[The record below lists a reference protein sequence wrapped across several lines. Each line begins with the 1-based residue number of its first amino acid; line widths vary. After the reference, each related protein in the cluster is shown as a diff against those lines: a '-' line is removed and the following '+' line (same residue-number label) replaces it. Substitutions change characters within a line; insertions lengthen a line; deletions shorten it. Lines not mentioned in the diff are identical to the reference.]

1 MPYKFNPI
9 TGQFDIFETKAPQT
23 LSFDNGT
30 LQISD
35 GNSVDVSSYIDQATL
50 DTSLEAAN
58 IIQALISGQSLVIPG
73 PYQTEAWATRGG
85 IRYLQPWI
93 GSGAVQIN
101 MDVDALDVPL
111 PVINPITPSP
121 SGFTISGTAV
131 VGNTMFI
138 IVGNGSIALTN
149 AIATE
154 QARLFDTQWDDR
166 VLNPT
171 NLATANQV
179 TVNGAG
185 NWSIAITDAEAEA
198 VIAAGTIYGYQ
209 RNAGLAPS
217 LPPVEASL

>member
-1 MPYKFNPI
+1 MGIKFNPL
-9 TGQFDIFETKAPQT
+9 TGNFDFIVSDEQA
-23 LSFDNGT
+23 LSLTDNILSVTNG
-30 LQISD
+30 
-35 GNSVDVSSYIDQATL
+35 GSVDLSIYLQEATFNETLLQAT
-50 DTSLEAAN
+50 
-58 IIQALISGQSLVIPG
+58 IIQSLISGQSLVIPG

-101 MDVDALDVPL
+101 MDVESVDVPL
-111 PVINPITPSP
+111 PVINAITPNP

-171 NLATANQV
+171 NLATANKV
-179 TVNGAG
+179 TVNGSG

-209 RNAGLAPS
+209 RNSVLAPS
-217 LPPVEASL
+217 LPPVAASL